1 MPKPSP
7 FTGVLTAIVTPF
19 TADGGLD
26 LDALARHV
34 EAQIAGGVD
43 GIVPCGTT
51 GENVTLSAEEQA
63 KVVRRVVEVAHKR
76 VAVVAGAGSNNTA
89 DSIAKARAA
98 REAGADG
105 IMLVAPYYNK
115 PSQDGM
121 FAHFA
126 AVIREVPVP
135 TVIYNVPGRTSSDIL
150 PETIA
155 RLAALPEV
163 VAVKEATGSMVRAS
177 QILARCSDQLT
188 LLSGDD
194 FTAFPAMAIGARGVI
209 SVASNVAPRWLADL
223 WAGAK
228 TGAWDKAR
236 LLHHKIQP
244 LTELLFADP
253 SPAPAKAALAMMGL
267 MREDVRLPLIPLGD
281 ASKERLHA
289 QLTRDGL
296 L

>member
-1 MPKPSP
+1 MPKSSP

-43 GIVPCGTT
+43 GLVPCGTT
-51 GENVTLSAEEQA
+51 GENVTLTPDEQA
-63 KVVRRVVEVAHKR
+63 KVVRRVVEVAKKR

-89 DSIAKARAA
+89 DSIAKARAS

-121 FAHFA
+121 VAHFS
-126 AVIREVPVP
+126 AVIREVPLP
-135 TVIYNVPGRTSSDIL
+135 TVLYNVPGRTSSDIL
-150 PETIA
+150 PETVA

-163 VAVKEATGSMVRAS
+163 VAIKEATGSMVRAS
-177 QILARCSDQLT
+177 QILARCGDAIT

-194 FTAFPAMAIGARGVI
+194 FTAYPAMAVGARGLI

-223 WAGAK
+223 WGAVK

-236 LLHHKIQP
+236 LMHHKIQP
-244 LTELLFADP
+244 LTEILFADP

-267 MREDVRLPLIPLGD
+267 MREDVRLPLIPLDD
-281 ASKERLHA
+281 AAKARLRA
-289 QLTRDGL
+289 QLQKDGL
-296 L
+296 V